1 MSNEREM
8 YTYIN
13 RHPKVIEAKKIA
25 KAEFLARPSSSV
37 TCFKI
42 PKGETDNFVVIED
55 YTKAGAVLT
64 SRQGK
69 IDGEIIES
77 IRTAIHPRQI
87 SSSMLKVVE
96 GGPLSNTRFPGYTVS
111 KKTLPILL
119 ETLDTLEIA
128 YTKSSR
134 SDFADTFFGVV
145 KEKPDDFF
153 APDEQLISH
162 EELMEEA
169 ASLQPIPS
177 PPIPSS
183 SSSAS
188 QNTASVDPKYGNHI
202 MTGEKY
208 QHLDLVVVKLA
219 PFGTRIV
226 GVQNRTVKPVPSDP
240 LMTVK
245 PLTTAIVKSIR
256 KVSPTLPILD
266 KSMITMVKDAKIKA
280 SLTKLYAS

>member
-1 MSNEREM
+1 MANEKEM
-8 YTYIN
+8 YTFIN

-25 KAEFLARPSSSV
+25 KAEFLALPSSSA

-69 IDGEIIES
+69 IDGGVIES
-77 IRTAIHPRQI
+77 IRASIQPRQI

-96 GGPLSNTRFPGYTVS
+96 GGPLSNARFPGYTVS
-111 KKTLPILL
+111 KKTLPLLL
-119 ETLDTLEIA
+119 ETLDTLGIS

-134 SDFADTFFGVV
+134 ADFADTFFGVT
-145 KEKPDDFF
+145 KEKERDDTF

-169 ASLQPIPS
+169 AALQPTPS
-177 PPIPSS
+177 SSPSS
-183 SSSAS
+183 SSSS

-266 KSMITMVKDAKIKA
+266 KSMIPMVKDVKIKA
-280 SLTKLYAS
+280 SLTKLYNS